1 MCVRGGSKMKIN
13 YGQFHLMFGN
23 RTVERL
29 ANPRIF
35 NLSKLNLPKQ
45 NVYHYLPSIDADI
58 APNENNPLFADVS
71 QRIPLYSYMDLATRA
86 GSLNIRAYNQHHA
99 IKQHVKQNRKLMAV
113 FDLKTIKPNPL
124 IPVIYNYG
132 LADKRYK
139 YLGDV
144 NRIPYY
150 KSFNML
156 NTLIKGMV
164 DCYNSHGEF
173 YNQFIFINVPELN
186 DIPKVSA
193 MKNGCMVVDLKFFK
207 AFNTFE
213 KQFIFE
219 MWKFLGMRREK
230 SLFKNIPKKLL
241 DKINIVFTSN
251 NVFTYYNLGKLDE
264 WRKTEENPTGKID
277 PIMMSKNFMKMLIQ
291 LDIASKNKE
300 MVELT
305 DEEKI
310 ELEKQS
316 EDTKGTDDEVFSTK
330 KKDSETKK
338 DDLEE
343 NQGTE
348 SDSDESQEDTEEV
361 LEDKLN
367 TNESGNEINVSFK
380 AENDIVSEIIDEEDT
395 VSKDEKPDESI
406 NELTKSK
413 VVNLPEEQEE
423 EFDEVISAK
432 LDVSDVLSLKNIPI
446 EETPVLV
453 TRPHQA
459 KTPDEKARIVLDEIA
474 RNQNMTVSKFDSLR
488 KSLGKYKDITLTK
501 DSNKTIAELI
511 DIKPEDVAITEEER
525 EVSSLQ
531 VMDKKYITQVME
543 RDIASMLV
551 GIQGAGVLVQDIK
564 KSEHE
569 NIAGGYDV
577 YSMKIKPIEGESST
591 IRVRI
596 PKIQPNGKFK
606 VNSID
611 YFFKKQRRD

>member
-1 MCVRGGSKMKIN
+1 
-13 YGQFHLMFGN
+13 MFGN

-58 APNENNPLFADVS
+58 APSEKNPLFGDVS
-71 QRIPLYSYMDLATRA
+71 QRIPLYSYMNLATRA
-86 GSLNIRAYNQHHA
+86 GSLNMRAYNQQHA
-99 IKQHVKQNRKLMAV
+99 IKQHVKQNRKLIPV
-113 FDLKTIKPNPL
+113 FDLKMIKPNPL

-164 DCYNSHGEF
+164 DCYNAHGEF

-193 MKNGCMVVDLKFFK
+193 MKNGCMVIDLKFFK
-207 AFNTFE
+207 AFNTLE

-264 WRKTEENPTGKID
+264 WRKTEENPSGKID
-277 PIMMSKNFMKMLIQ
+277 PVMMSKNFMKMLIQ
-291 LDIASKNKE
+291 LNTASKNKE

-305 DEEKI
+305 DEEKV

-316 EDTKGTDDEVFSTK
+316 EDIKGTDDEVFSAK
-330 KKDSETKK
+330 KKDSETKN
-338 DDLEE
+338 DSLEE
-343 NQGTE
+343 NQDIE
-348 SDSDESQEDTEEV
+348 SDSDEDSDENQEGNEEV
-361 LEDKLN
+361 LEDKLKIN
-367 TNESGNEINVSFK
+367 NSENEVNVSFK
-380 AENDIVSEIIDEEDT
+380 AENDIVSEIIDEEDI
-395 VSKDEKPDESI
+395 VSEDVKFDETI
-406 NELTKSK
+406 TELTESK
-413 VVNLPEEQEE
+413 VVNLPEEQED
-423 EFDEVISAK
+423 EFDEIINAK

-459 KTPDEKARIVLDEIA
+459 KTPDEKARTVLDEIA

-488 KSLGKYKDITLTK
+488 KSLNKYKDIKLTK
-501 DSNKTIAELI
+501 DSNKTVAELI